1 VRLAGSTT
9 GKPYRVTSGF
19 VDSLPMTVT
28 RKIQKYL
35 IREYLRLELRVD
47 EETHA

>member
-1 VRLAGSTT
+1 
-9 GKPYRVTSGF
+9 
-19 VDSLPMTVT
+19 MTVT